1 MRIEFD
7 KTIIDLGF
15 TPVENM
21 FIHTYLSLANGNQ
34 IKVYLYALSQ
44 AYNTNGQGLT
54 NENIAFEMG
63 LTEGQVIDAWQFWV
77 EKGLVEIID
86 DRYIFKSLRSG
97 YISQMMGLEE
107 EYKKEEIDKEKI
119 DKAFESNQF
128 ENEASKELID
138 NIEDFI
144 SNGRDIV
151 IKLTPKEIQTIFSQI
166 RNYSLTYDFYSYAFT
181 LAAAEVDSKN
191 VAKLTGVIR
200 NWVIDG
206 ATDEQKLNDLLE
218 KKAKQ
223 REFINKKKTENKST
237 KRPKIEEDDRMTRAE
252 RKRFIEEKMKKR
264 RQLLRED

>member
-77 EKGLVEIID
+77 EQGLVEIVED
-86 DRYIFKSLRSG
+86 KYIFKSLRSR
-97 YISQMMGLEE
+97 YISQMMGIEE
-107 EYKKEEIDKEKI
+107 EAEKEKI
-119 DKAFESNQF
+119 EDAFEAEQF
-128 ENEASKELID
+128 QNKDFSVLID
-138 NIEDFI
+138 NIEEFI
-144 SNGRDIV
+144 SEGRDIV
-151 IKLTPKEIQTIFSQI
+151 IKLTPREIETISNQI
-166 RNYSLTYDFYSYAFT
+166 KDYGLTYEFYGFAFT
-181 LAAAEVDSKN
+181 LASAEVDSKN
-191 VAKLTGVIR
+191 VAKLSGVIR

-206 ATDEQKLNDLLE
+206 ATDESKLNELLE

-223 REFINKKKTENKST
+223 KEFTSEKNST
-237 KRPKIEEDDRMTRAE
+237 TKASKRPKIEDDDRMTRAE
-252 RKRFIEEKMKKR
+252 RKKLIEERMKKR
-264 RQLLRED
+264 RKLLRED

>member
-77 EKGLVEIID
+77 EQGLVEIID
-86 DRYIFKSLRSG
+86 DKYIFKSLRSG

-107 EYKKEEIDKEKI
+107 EINKSKIEEVIEAD
-119 DKAFESNQF
+119 QF
-128 ENEASKELID
+128 ENKAFKELID
-138 NIEDFI
+138 NIEEYI
-144 SNGRDIV
+144 SDGRDIV
-151 IKLTPKEIQTIFSQI
+151 IKLTPREIEAISTQI
-166 RNYSLTYDFYSYAFT
+166 RDYGLTYDFYSYAFT
-181 LAAAEVDSKN
+181 LASAEVDSKN
-191 VAKLTGVIR
+191 VAKLNGVIR

-206 ATDEQKLNDLLE
+206 ATDELKLNDLLE

-223 REFINKKKTENKST
+223 KEAASEKNSNPKSA
-237 KRPKIEEDDRMTRAE
+237 KRPKIEDDDRMTRAE
-252 RKRFIEEKMKKR
+252 RKKLIEERMKKR
-264 RQLLRED
+264 RKLLRED

>member
-1 MRIEFD
+1 MKVEFD
-7 KTIIDLGF
+7 KTVLDLGF

-63 LTEGQVIDAWQFWV
+63 LTVGQVIDAWQFWA
-77 EKGLVEIID
+77 EQGLVEIKE

-97 YISQMMGLEE
+97 YISQMMGLDEEDELEKIEEAFEE
-107 EYKKEEIDKEKI
+107 EVYEN
-119 DKAFESNQF
+119 KAF
-128 ENEASKELID
+128 KELID

-144 SNGRDIV
+144 SDGKDIK
-151 IKLTPKEIQTIFSQI
+151 IGLTPREIEMISSQI
-166 RNYSLTYDFYSYAFT
+166 RDYGLTYDYYSYAFT
-181 LAAAEVDSKN
+181 LASAEVDSKN
-191 VAKLTGVIR
+191 IAKLTGVIR

-206 ATDEQKLNDLLE
+206 ALDEDKLNKLLE

-223 REFINKKKTENKST
+223 KEQIDANKDIKTPKK
-237 KRPKIEEDDRMTRAE
+237 PKLEDDDRMSRAE
-252 RKRFIEEKMKKR
+252 RKKFIEEKMQKR
-264 RQLLRED
+264 RSFLRED